1 MQKDNHTDLTRQ
13 FNELSG
19 EALPL
24 LKDPQTPAALH
35 KQLTELNLP
44 CDPQLKNLLADAFN
58 QKAKGQKEY
67 LRMKIDALRRV
78 SRSQETEQIFR
89 AYGVLELVTPVRVD
103 GKIKHV
109 LFSGPLKV
117 SPWTAQEKETLASI
131 CDLHPRELSG
141 SLDKAAIYSPA
152 QIKMLIHKQNQA
164 AALLALVIPSPEKE
178 NQESTPLPSSLGLDL
193 LQPGFAEHLDL
204 LFNTVQQELRK
215 TAPLPA
221 SSINRMQTAMQRG
234 RHLADQIKKL
244 SQATFSPTAEVSVH
258 GILDK
263 WQKEFGIQHPSLRIN
278 LRLDAETDLVTAN
291 AHQLQHMLFTLMASI
306 ADGLPEG
313 RAIMGVS
320 TRNITKDQSELLH
333 LEIRD
338 GGGLATF
345 AGVGGQTDQK
355 VLLEQNEA
363 AEEFAD
369 WFTLASR
376 MDAELHILRDE
387 GVVTRAELLL
397 PLQAEKQTN
406 GSDTPAHHLWIVED
420 DDREFESLQHMLNQ
434 GDIQCARFTSAEEL
448 RKNFSLAS
456 QSPDL
461 VLLKYYLPDQ
471 RGAEV
476 RAWLYEQDSTLPV
489 ILISGLQATHPGIA
503 TANSLPSTL
512 YLQKPYDS
520 QTLLDMVKMNL
531 DDTLPG

>member
-1 MQKDNHTDLTRQ
+1 MQKENHADLTRQ
-13 FNELSG
+13 FNELST
-19 EALPL
+19 ESLSL
-24 LKDPQTPAALH
+24 LMDPQTPVALN
-35 KQLTELNLP
+35 KQLTELNAA
-44 CDPQLKNLLADAFN
+44 CDPQLENLLTDLFD
-58 QKAKGQKEY
+58 QKIKGQKEY

-78 SRSQETEQIFR
+78 SRSRETEQVFR
-89 AYGVLELVTPVRVD
+89 AYGVLELVTPVRLN
-103 GKIKHV
+103 GKIKHI
-109 LFSGPLKV
+109 LFSGPLKI
-117 SPWTAQEKETLASI
+117 SPWTKQEKETLATI
-131 CDLHPRELSG
+131 CDLQTRELPG
-141 SLDKAAIYSPA
+141 ALDKASIYSPA
-152 QIKMLIHKQNQA
+152 QIKLLILKQNQIA
-164 AALLALVIPSPEKE
+164 ELLATLLNQPEENTKE
-178 NQESTPLPSSLGLDL
+178 DGALPSSLGLDL

-204 LFNTVQQELRK
+204 LFTTVLQELRK
-215 TAPLPA
+215 SPPLPA

-234 RHLADQIKKL
+234 RHLAGQIRKL
-244 SQATFSPTAEVSVH
+244 SQETFRATGEVSVH
-258 GILDK
+258 EILEK
-263 WQKEFGIQHPSLRIN
+263 WQKEFGRQHASLRIN
-278 LRLDAETDLVTAN
+278 LRLDAETDQVTAN

-320 TRNITKDQSELLH
+320 TRNITKNQEKLLH

-345 AGVGGQTDQK
+345 AGVGGQTDQT
-355 VLLEQNEA
+355 VLLEQNQA

-376 MDAELHILRDE
+376 MDAELHVLRDE

-397 PLQAEKQTN
+397 PLQPKSKPENAAN
-406 GSDTPAHHLWIVED
+406 AHHLWIVED

-434 GDIQCARFTSAEEL
+434 GDLHCARFTSAEEL
-448 RKNFSLAS
+448 RKNFALAK
-456 QSPDL
+456 QPPDL

-476 RAWLYEQDSTLPV
+476 RSWLYEQDPALPV

>member
-1 MQKDNHTDLTRQ
+1 MLKDNHSDLTRQ
-13 FNELSG
+13 FEELSA

-24 LKDPQTPAALH
+24 LKDPQTPSDLQR
-35 KQLTELNLP
+35 QLNELNTP
-44 CDPQLKNLLADAFN
+44 CDPQLDNLLTDVFQ
-58 QKAKGQKEY
+58 QKTKGKAEY
-67 LRMKIDALRRV
+67 LRMQIDGLRRV
-78 SRSQETEQIFR
+78 TRSQETEQIFR
-89 AYGVLELVTPVRVD
+89 AYGVLELVTPVRIK

-131 CDLHPRELSG
+131 CDIQVRELPG
-141 SLDKAAIYSPA
+141 ALEKVPLYSTA
-152 QIKMLIHKQNQA
+152 QIKMLIQKQNQT
-164 AALLALVIPSPEKE
+164 AALLTQLIQTPETSPGE
-178 NQESTPLPSSLGLDL
+178 NTPLPSSLGLDL

-215 TAPLPA
+215 PAPLPA
-221 SSINRMQTAMQRG
+221 SSIQRMQTAMQRG
-234 RHLADQIKKL
+234 RHLAGQIKTL
-244 SQATFSPTAEVSVH
+244 GQQTLHRTAEVSVH
-258 GILDK
+258 DILEK
-263 WQKEFGIQHPSLRIN
+263 WQKEFGLQHPSLRIN
-278 LRLDAETDLVTAN
+278 LRLDAETDQVTAN
-291 AHQLQHMLFTLMASI
+291 ACQLQHMLFTLMASI

-320 TRNITKDQSELLH
+320 TRNLLKDQTDLLH

-345 AGVGGQTDQK
+345 AGVGGQTDQN
-355 VLLEQNEA
+355 VLLEQNQA
-363 AEEFAD
+363 AEEFSD

-376 MDAELHILRDE
+376 MDAELHVLRDE

-397 PLQAEKQTN
+397 PLKAKKTEHENELPT
-406 GSDTPAHHLWIVED
+406 HHLWIVED
-420 DDREFESLQHMLNQ
+420 DDREFESLQHMLQQ
-434 GDIQCARFTSAEEL
+434 GEIHCTRFHSAKEL
-448 RKNFSLAS
+448 RENFSLARV
-456 QSPDL
+456 SPDL

-476 RAWLYEQDSTLPV
+476 RTWLYEQDPALPV